1 MKKLK
6 IGDTV
11 KVILGKDKGK
21 IGTIKSISHKK
32 NNLVI
37 EVINKKIKHVKPPRK
52 EEAGKIITFDAPIDY
67 SNVMICDENG
77 KTTRVSFDYRENKK
91 VRISTKTKNL
101 IS

>member
-21 IGTIKSISHKK
+21 IGTIKTISYKK

-37 EVINKKIKHVKPPRK
+37 EGINKK
-52 EEAGKIITFDAPIDY
+52 D
-67 SNVMICDENG
+67 
-77 KTTRVSFDYRENKK
+77 
-91 VRISTKTKNL
+91 
-101 IS
+101 

>member
-1 MKKLK
+1 MILLKLSWVK
-6 IGDTV
+6 IKEKLV
-11 KVILGKDKGK
+11 QSRLFLI
-21 IGTIKSISHKK
+21 KK

-37 EVINKKIKHVKPPRK
+37 EGINKKIKHVKPPRK
-52 EEAGKIITFDAPIDY
+52 EEAGKIITFNAPLDY

-77 KTTRVSFDYRENKK
+77 KTTRVSFDFQDNRK

>member
-6 IGDTV
+6 IGDRV
-11 KVILGKDKGK
+11 KVIIGKDKGK
-21 IGTIKSISHKK
+21 IGTIKSISRKK

-37 EVINKKIKHVKPPRK
+37 EGINKKIKHVKPPRK